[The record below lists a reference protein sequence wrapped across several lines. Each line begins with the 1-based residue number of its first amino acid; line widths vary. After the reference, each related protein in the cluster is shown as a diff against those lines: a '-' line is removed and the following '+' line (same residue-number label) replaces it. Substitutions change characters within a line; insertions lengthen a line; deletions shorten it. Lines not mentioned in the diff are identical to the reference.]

1 MQASPNDPRKEK
13 ARPSSSQRWQ
23 PPVTDYG
30 VTVYPGGSKPFF
42 YHASLKYLFFVSSP
56 PDLKWAVKTNAFIGK
71 FNGQTFHCCREPS
84 GNLLTPP
91 RLRTTGLSNSFALR
105 RKAVAAHTHQSPAR
119 EGCGYPHLW
128 AGCGLNVLRGGSEM
142 YLVRLRVGRVSGW
155 IPSQPV
161 PSPDLKCCDSQENIS
176 CSDGIFLSQLKLMCV
191 RWCDND

>member
-91 RLRTTGLSNSFALR
+91 SIKNHWSIQFIYATKKSSGSAYPSESCAGGLR
-105 RKAVAAHTHQSPAR
+105 VPAF
-119 EGCGYPHLW
+119 
-128 AGCGLNVLRGGSEM
+128 
-142 YLVRLRVGRVSGW
+142 VGRVRVERTAGRERD
-155 IPSQPV
+155 V
-161 PSPDLKCCDSQENIS
+161 LGAVAGRARFRLDSIAA
-176 CSDGIFLSQLKLMCV
+176 CTLP
-191 RWCDND
+191 RP

>member
-119 EGCGYPHLW
+119 EGCGCPHI
-128 AGCGLNVLRGGSEM
+128 
-142 YLVRLRVGRVSGW
+142 VGRVRVERTAGRERD
-155 IPSQPV
+155 V
-161 PSPDLKCCDSQENIS
+161 LGAVAGRARFRLDSIAA
-176 CSDGIFLSQLKLMCV
+176 CTLP
-191 RWCDND
+191 RP